1 MRGVEAC
8 GTVDPVR
15 DRFQL
20 CAEDIHGPTD
30 RSYWVVKGRFAAGA
44 YPSKPE
50 YGGSGQI
57 PKSLELLLDT
67 GIDMFINLTQD
78 YLGGTDEE
86 WRGRLM
92 SHYDPGAEGR
102 AEIVRYAVPDEH
114 LPACPL
120 EGLEARETAYSMQ
133 RNEEAC
139 PYCPTDSSRA
149 ETKEILNT
157 IDSALER
164 GTNVYVHCLG
174 GSGRTGTVVGCW
186 LRRHNF
192 VDADN
197 VLGRLKTL
205 RLGDRKGRWKRTPN
219 TEEQRKFIKGWGTD
233 E

>member
-20 CAEDIHGPTD
+20 CAEDIYGPTD

-57 PKSLELLLDT
+57 PKPLELLLDT

-86 WRGRLM
+86 WRGQLM

-120 EGLEARETAYSMQ
+120 EGSEARETAYWMK

-139 PYCPTDSSRA
+139 PHCPTDSSRA
-149 ETKEILNT
+149 ETKKILNT
-157 IDSALER
+157 IDSALKR

-192 VDADN
+192 VDVDN
-197 VLGRLKTL
+197 VLGRLKKL
-205 RLGDRKGRWKRTPN
+205 RLGDRKGWRKPTPN
-219 TEEQRKFIKGWGTD
+219 TEEQRKFIKGWETGQ
-233 E
+233 

>member
-8 GTVDPVR
+8 GTVGPVR

-20 CAEDIHGPTD
+20 CAEDVYGPTD

-57 PKSLELLLDT
+57 PKPLELLLDA

-78 YLGGTDEE
+78 YLGGTDEK
-86 WRGRLM
+86 WRGQLM

-120 EGLEARETAYSMQ
+120 EGSEAREAA
-133 RNEEAC
+133 RGAHFAGEGC
-139 PYCPTDSSRA
+139 PDCPNDRSRA
-149 ETKEILNT
+149 ETKEILDR
-157 IDSALER
+157 IDSALEE
-164 GTNVYVHCLG
+164 GQNVYAHCWG
-174 GSGRTGTVVGCW
+174 GSGRTGTIVGCW
-186 LRRHNF
+186 IRRHGLAG
-192 VDADN
+192 ADE
-197 VLGRLKTL
+197 VLDMLAKL
-205 RLGDRKGRWKRTPN
+205 RLGDRDGWMKPTPN
-219 TEEQRKFIKGWGTD
+219 TSAQAEFIVGWG
-233 E
+233 EGE